1 MIDRLAKIQLSIFAV
16 ITVIT
21 LSVMAIFYL
30 RLPATFGIGTYGV
43 SADFVAGGGLYKNA
57 NVTYR
62 GVAVGRVESVG
73 LNPNGV
79 TAHMRLN
86 SGTAIPSNV
95 TATVRSVSAIGEQY
109 IDLVPPENPSSTKL
123 RNGFR
128 IQRQNTRIGQDVADL
143 LRQAETL
150 LGSLGDTRLRELLH
164 EAFIATN
171 GAGPELARL
180 IESARLLVD
189 EANANYPQVSQLID
203 QAGPFLQAQIRA
215 GGDIKSLADGLAR
228 FTWQLRAADPRLR
241 DTLAD
246 APDAIDEAN
255 TAFSGIRPSF
265 PALAASLA
273 NLGRV
278 GVIYHKSIEQL
289 LVVFPALFAAIITSA
304 GGVPQDE
311 GAKLDFKID
320 LHDPPPCM
328 TGFLPP
334 PLVRSPADESVREI
348 PRDMYCKTA
357 QNDPSTVRGAR
368 NYPCQE
374 FPGKRAPTV
383 QLCRDPRGY
392 VPVGTNPWR
401 GPPIPYGTEVT
412 DGRNIL
418 PPNKFPYIP
427 PGADPDP
434 GVPIVGPGRRHWYL
448 RARDDGRIQRR
459 ELGGSHAR
467 SEAAVVAADTGVAGG
482 QQSTTR
488 RARRKA
494 SRPAGPAEG
503 ESSRPAQGA
512 ATVRAAARTESKP
525 AKAAKPALRPVK
537 PPPRRPAHR
546 VLVGW
551 LSLAAGLLAIAA
563 LAWGVTAL
571 VMQNRDADARQA
583 RNQRFVDAAT
593 QTVVNMF
600 SYTPDTID
608 ESVNRFV
615 NGTSGPLRGMLN
627 ANNNVDNLKGLFRA
641 TNATSEAVV
650 NGAALEGI
658 DEISDNA
665 SVLVSVRVT
674 VADIDGVN
682 KPSMPYRLRVIVHED
697 ENGRMTGYD
706 LKYPD
711 GGN

>member
-150 LGSLGDTRLRELLH
+150 LGSLGNTRLRELLH

-241 DTLAD
+241 DTLAG

-434 GVPIVGPGRRHWYL
+434 GVPIVGPPPPG
-448 RARDDGRIQRR
+448 Q
-459 ELGGSHAR
+459 
-467 SEAAVVAADTGVAGG
+467 VAGPG
-482 QQSTTR
+482 PAPHQPAQPAPPPNDNGPPPPFTSWMPPGYPPEPPQVPYPATIPPPPPPEGTGPPPGP
-488 RARRKA
+488 APGPQPQA
-494 SRPAGPAEG
+494 SGPAYTIYDQLSGAFADPAG
-503 ESSRPAQGA
+503 
-512 ATVRAAARTESKP
+512 
-525 AKAAKPALRPVK
+525 
-537 PPPRRPAHR
+537 
-546 VLVGW
+546 
-551 LSLAAGLLAIAA
+551 
-563 LAWGVTAL
+563 
-571 VMQNRDADARQA
+571 
-583 RNQRFVDAAT
+583 
-593 QTVVNMF
+593 
-600 SYTPDTID
+600 
-608 ESVNRFV
+608 
-615 NGTSGPLRGMLN
+615 GT
-627 ANNNVDNLKGLFRA
+627 
-641 TNATSEAVV
+641 
-650 NGAALEGI
+650 GI
-658 DEISDNA
+658 FA
-665 SVLVSVRVT
+665 P
-674 VADIDGVN
+674 G
-682 KPSMPYRLRVIVHED
+682 
-697 ENGRMTGYD
+697 MTGASSAENWVD
-706 LKYPD
+706 LMRDPRQL
-711 GGN
+711 

>member
-434 GVPIVGPGRRHWYL
+434 GVPIVGPPPPG
-448 RARDDGRIQRR
+448 Q
-459 ELGGSHAR
+459 
-467 SEAAVVAADTGVAGG
+467 VAGPG
-482 QQSTTR
+482 PAPHQPAQPAPPANDNGPPPPFTSWMPPGYPPEPPQVPYPATIPPPPPPEGTGPPPGP
-488 RARRKA
+488 APGPQPQA
-494 SRPAGPAEG
+494 SGPAYTIYDQLSGAFADPAG
-503 ESSRPAQGA
+503 
-512 ATVRAAARTESKP
+512 
-525 AKAAKPALRPVK
+525 
-537 PPPRRPAHR
+537 
-546 VLVGW
+546 
-551 LSLAAGLLAIAA
+551 
-563 LAWGVTAL
+563 
-571 VMQNRDADARQA
+571 
-583 RNQRFVDAAT
+583 
-593 QTVVNMF
+593 
-600 SYTPDTID
+600 
-608 ESVNRFV
+608 
-615 NGTSGPLRGMLN
+615 GT
-627 ANNNVDNLKGLFRA
+627 
-641 TNATSEAVV
+641 
-650 NGAALEGI
+650 GI
-658 DEISDNA
+658 FA
-665 SVLVSVRVT
+665 P
-674 VADIDGVN
+674 G
-682 KPSMPYRLRVIVHED
+682 
-697 ENGRMTGYD
+697 MTGASSAENWVD
-706 LKYPD
+706 LMRDPRQL
-711 GGN
+711 

>member
-434 GVPIVGPGRRHWYL
+434 GVPIVGPPPPG
-448 RARDDGRIQRR
+448 Q
-459 ELGGSHAR
+459 
-467 SEAAVVAADTGVAGG
+467 VAGPG
-482 QQSTTR
+482 PAPHQPAQPAPPPNDNGPPPPFTSWMPPGYPPEPPQVPYPATIPPPPPPEGTGPPPGP
-488 RARRKA
+488 ALGPQPQA
-494 SRPAGPAEG
+494 SGPAYTIYDQLSGAFADPAG
-503 ESSRPAQGA
+503 
-512 ATVRAAARTESKP
+512 
-525 AKAAKPALRPVK
+525 
-537 PPPRRPAHR
+537 
-546 VLVGW
+546 
-551 LSLAAGLLAIAA
+551 
-563 LAWGVTAL
+563 
-571 VMQNRDADARQA
+571 
-583 RNQRFVDAAT
+583 
-593 QTVVNMF
+593 
-600 SYTPDTID
+600 
-608 ESVNRFV
+608 
-615 NGTSGPLRGMLN
+615 GT
-627 ANNNVDNLKGLFRA
+627 
-641 TNATSEAVV
+641 
-650 NGAALEGI
+650 GI
-658 DEISDNA
+658 FA
-665 SVLVSVRVT
+665 P
-674 VADIDGVN
+674 G
-682 KPSMPYRLRVIVHED
+682 
-697 ENGRMTGYD
+697 MTGASSAENWVD
-706 LKYPD
+706 LMRDPRQL
-711 GGN
+711 

>member
-434 GVPIVGPGRRHWYL
+434 GVPIIGPPPPGQVAGPGPAPHQPAQPAPPPNDNGPPPPFTSWMPPGYPPEPPQVPYPATIPPPPPPEGTGPPPGPAPGPQPQASGPAYTIYDQL
-448 RARDDGRIQRR
+448 SGAF
-459 ELGGSHAR
+459 
-467 SEAAVVAADTGVAGG
+467 ADPAGG
-482 QQSTTR
+482 T
-488 RARRKA
+488 
-494 SRPAGPAEG
+494 
-503 ESSRPAQGA
+503 
-512 ATVRAAARTESKP
+512 
-525 AKAAKPALRPVK
+525 
-537 PPPRRPAHR
+537 
-546 VLVGW
+546 
-551 LSLAAGLLAIAA
+551 
-563 LAWGVTAL
+563 
-571 VMQNRDADARQA
+571 
-583 RNQRFVDAAT
+583 
-593 QTVVNMF
+593 
-600 SYTPDTID
+600 
-608 ESVNRFV
+608 
-615 NGTSGPLRGMLN
+615 
-627 ANNNVDNLKGLFRA
+627 
-641 TNATSEAVV
+641 
-650 NGAALEGI
+650 GI
-658 DEISDNA
+658 FA
-665 SVLVSVRVT
+665 P
-674 VADIDGVN
+674 G
-682 KPSMPYRLRVIVHED
+682 
-697 ENGRMTGYD
+697 MTGASSAENWVD
-706 LKYPD
+706 LMRDPRQL
-711 GGN
+711 

>member
-79 TAHMRLN
+79 TARMRLN

-434 GVPIVGPGRRHWYL
+434 GVPIVGPPPPG
-448 RARDDGRIQRR
+448 Q
-459 ELGGSHAR
+459 
-467 SEAAVVAADTGVAGG
+467 VAGPG
-482 QQSTTR
+482 PAPHQPAQPAPPPNDNGPPPPFTSWMPPGYPPEPPQVPYPATIPPPPPPEGTGPPPGP
-488 RARRKA
+488 APGPQPQA
-494 SRPAGPAEG
+494 SGPAYTIYDQLSGAFADPAG
-503 ESSRPAQGA
+503 
-512 ATVRAAARTESKP
+512 
-525 AKAAKPALRPVK
+525 
-537 PPPRRPAHR
+537 
-546 VLVGW
+546 
-551 LSLAAGLLAIAA
+551 
-563 LAWGVTAL
+563 
-571 VMQNRDADARQA
+571 
-583 RNQRFVDAAT
+583 
-593 QTVVNMF
+593 
-600 SYTPDTID
+600 
-608 ESVNRFV
+608 
-615 NGTSGPLRGMLN
+615 GT
-627 ANNNVDNLKGLFRA
+627 
-641 TNATSEAVV
+641 
-650 NGAALEGI
+650 GI
-658 DEISDNA
+658 FA
-665 SVLVSVRVT
+665 P
-674 VADIDGVN
+674 G
-682 KPSMPYRLRVIVHED
+682 
-697 ENGRMTGYD
+697 MTGASSAENWVD
-706 LKYPD
+706 LMRDPRQL
-711 GGN
+711 

>member
-434 GVPIVGPGRRHWYL
+434 GVPIVGPPPPG
-448 RARDDGRIQRR
+448 Q
-459 ELGGSHAR
+459 
-467 SEAAVVAADTGVAGG
+467 VAGPG
-482 QQSTTR
+482 PAPHQPAQPAPPPNDNGPPPPFTSWMPPGYPPEPPQVPYPATIPPPPPPEGTGPPPGP
-488 RARRKA
+488 APGPQPQA
-494 SRPAGPAEG
+494 SGPAYTIYDQLSGAFADPAG
-503 ESSRPAQGA
+503 
-512 ATVRAAARTESKP
+512 
-525 AKAAKPALRPVK
+525 
-537 PPPRRPAHR
+537 
-546 VLVGW
+546 
-551 LSLAAGLLAIAA
+551 
-563 LAWGVTAL
+563 
-571 VMQNRDADARQA
+571 
-583 RNQRFVDAAT
+583 
-593 QTVVNMF
+593 
-600 SYTPDTID
+600 
-608 ESVNRFV
+608 
-615 NGTSGPLRGMLN
+615 GT
-627 ANNNVDNLKGLFRA
+627 
-641 TNATSEAVV
+641 
-650 NGAALEGI
+650 GI
-658 DEISDNA
+658 FA
-665 SVLVSVRVT
+665 P
-674 VADIDGVN
+674 G
-682 KPSMPYRLRVIVHED
+682 
-697 ENGRMTGYD
+697 MTGASSAENWVD
-706 LKYPD
+706 LLRDPRQL
-711 GGN
+711 

>member
-215 GGDIKSLADGLAR
+215 GGGIKSLADGLAR

-434 GVPIVGPGRRHWYL
+434 GVPIVGPPPPG
-448 RARDDGRIQRR
+448 Q
-459 ELGGSHAR
+459 
-467 SEAAVVAADTGVAGG
+467 VAGPG
-482 QQSTTR
+482 PAPHQPAQPAPPPNDNGPPPPFTSWMPPGYPPEPPQVPYPATIPPPPPPEGTGPPPGP
-488 RARRKA
+488 APGPQPQA
-494 SRPAGPAEG
+494 SGPAYTIYDQLSGAFADPAG
-503 ESSRPAQGA
+503 
-512 ATVRAAARTESKP
+512 
-525 AKAAKPALRPVK
+525 
-537 PPPRRPAHR
+537 
-546 VLVGW
+546 
-551 LSLAAGLLAIAA
+551 
-563 LAWGVTAL
+563 
-571 VMQNRDADARQA
+571 
-583 RNQRFVDAAT
+583 
-593 QTVVNMF
+593 
-600 SYTPDTID
+600 
-608 ESVNRFV
+608 
-615 NGTSGPLRGMLN
+615 GT
-627 ANNNVDNLKGLFRA
+627 
-641 TNATSEAVV
+641 
-650 NGAALEGI
+650 GI
-658 DEISDNA
+658 FA
-665 SVLVSVRVT
+665 P
-674 VADIDGVN
+674 G
-682 KPSMPYRLRVIVHED
+682 
-697 ENGRMTGYD
+697 MTGASSAENWVD
-706 LKYPD
+706 LMRDPRQL
-711 GGN
+711 

>member
-215 GGDIKSLADGLAR
+215 GGDIKSLADGLAL

-434 GVPIVGPGRRHWYL
+434 GVPIVGPPPPG
-448 RARDDGRIQRR
+448 Q
-459 ELGGSHAR
+459 
-467 SEAAVVAADTGVAGG
+467 VAGPG
-482 QQSTTR
+482 PAPHQPAQPAPPPNDNGPPPPFTSWMPPGYPPEPPQVPYPATIPPPPPPEGTGPPPGP
-488 RARRKA
+488 APGPQPQA
-494 SRPAGPAEG
+494 SGPAYTIYDQLSGAFADPAG
-503 ESSRPAQGA
+503 
-512 ATVRAAARTESKP
+512 
-525 AKAAKPALRPVK
+525 
-537 PPPRRPAHR
+537 
-546 VLVGW
+546 
-551 LSLAAGLLAIAA
+551 
-563 LAWGVTAL
+563 
-571 VMQNRDADARQA
+571 
-583 RNQRFVDAAT
+583 
-593 QTVVNMF
+593 
-600 SYTPDTID
+600 
-608 ESVNRFV
+608 
-615 NGTSGPLRGMLN
+615 GT
-627 ANNNVDNLKGLFRA
+627 
-641 TNATSEAVV
+641 
-650 NGAALEGI
+650 GI
-658 DEISDNA
+658 FA
-665 SVLVSVRVT
+665 P
-674 VADIDGVN
+674 G
-682 KPSMPYRLRVIVHED
+682 
-697 ENGRMTGYD
+697 MTGASSAENWVD
-706 LKYPD
+706 LMRDPRQL
-711 GGN
+711 

>member
-304 GGVPQDE
+304 GGGPQDE
-311 GAKLDFKID
+311 GAKLDFKLD
-320 LHDPPPCM
+320 LNDPPPCM

-334 PLVRSPADESVREI
+334 PLVRSPADETVREL

-434 GVPIVGPGRRHWYL
+434 GVPIVGPPPPG
-448 RARDDGRIQRR
+448 Q
-459 ELGGSHAR
+459 
-467 SEAAVVAADTGVAGG
+467 VAGPG
-482 QQSTTR
+482 PAPHQPAQPAPPPNDNGPPPPFTSWMPPGYPPEPPQVPYPATIPPPPPPEGTGPPPGP
-488 RARRKA
+488 APGPQPQA
-494 SRPAGPAEG
+494 SGPAYTIYDQLSGAFADPAG
-503 ESSRPAQGA
+503 
-512 ATVRAAARTESKP
+512 
-525 AKAAKPALRPVK
+525 
-537 PPPRRPAHR
+537 
-546 VLVGW
+546 
-551 LSLAAGLLAIAA
+551 
-563 LAWGVTAL
+563 
-571 VMQNRDADARQA
+571 
-583 RNQRFVDAAT
+583 
-593 QTVVNMF
+593 
-600 SYTPDTID
+600 
-608 ESVNRFV
+608 
-615 NGTSGPLRGMLN
+615 GT
-627 ANNNVDNLKGLFRA
+627 
-641 TNATSEAVV
+641 
-650 NGAALEGI
+650 GI
-658 DEISDNA
+658 FA
-665 SVLVSVRVT
+665 P
-674 VADIDGVN
+674 G
-682 KPSMPYRLRVIVHED
+682 
-697 ENGRMTGYD
+697 MTGASSAENWVD
-706 LKYPD
+706 LMRDPRQL
-711 GGN
+711 

>member
-123 RNGFR
+123 RNGFL

-434 GVPIVGPGRRHWYL
+434 GVPIVGPPPPG
-448 RARDDGRIQRR
+448 Q
-459 ELGGSHAR
+459 
-467 SEAAVVAADTGVAGG
+467 VAGPG
-482 QQSTTR
+482 PAPHQPAQPAPPPNDNGPPPPFTSWMPPGYPPEPPQVPYPATIPPPPPPEGTGPPPGP
-488 RARRKA
+488 APGPQPQA
-494 SRPAGPAEG
+494 SGPAYTIYDQLSGAFADPAG
-503 ESSRPAQGA
+503 
-512 ATVRAAARTESKP
+512 
-525 AKAAKPALRPVK
+525 
-537 PPPRRPAHR
+537 
-546 VLVGW
+546 
-551 LSLAAGLLAIAA
+551 
-563 LAWGVTAL
+563 
-571 VMQNRDADARQA
+571 
-583 RNQRFVDAAT
+583 
-593 QTVVNMF
+593 
-600 SYTPDTID
+600 
-608 ESVNRFV
+608 
-615 NGTSGPLRGMLN
+615 GT
-627 ANNNVDNLKGLFRA
+627 
-641 TNATSEAVV
+641 
-650 NGAALEGI
+650 GI
-658 DEISDNA
+658 FA
-665 SVLVSVRVT
+665 P
-674 VADIDGVN
+674 G
-682 KPSMPYRLRVIVHED
+682 
-697 ENGRMTGYD
+697 MTGASSAENWVD
-706 LKYPD
+706 LMRDPRQL
-711 GGN
+711 

>member
-255 TAFSGIRPSF
+255 PAFSGIRPSF

-434 GVPIVGPGRRHWYL
+434 GVPIVGPPPPG
-448 RARDDGRIQRR
+448 Q
-459 ELGGSHAR
+459 
-467 SEAAVVAADTGVAGG
+467 VAGPG
-482 QQSTTR
+482 PAPHQPAQPAPPPNDNGPPPPFTSWMPPGYPPEPPQVPYPATIPPPPPPEGTGPPPGP
-488 RARRKA
+488 APGPQPQA
-494 SRPAGPAEG
+494 SGPAYTIYDQLSGAFADPAG
-503 ESSRPAQGA
+503 
-512 ATVRAAARTESKP
+512 
-525 AKAAKPALRPVK
+525 
-537 PPPRRPAHR
+537 
-546 VLVGW
+546 
-551 LSLAAGLLAIAA
+551 
-563 LAWGVTAL
+563 
-571 VMQNRDADARQA
+571 
-583 RNQRFVDAAT
+583 
-593 QTVVNMF
+593 
-600 SYTPDTID
+600 
-608 ESVNRFV
+608 
-615 NGTSGPLRGMLN
+615 GT
-627 ANNNVDNLKGLFRA
+627 
-641 TNATSEAVV
+641 
-650 NGAALEGI
+650 GI
-658 DEISDNA
+658 FA
-665 SVLVSVRVT
+665 P
-674 VADIDGVN
+674 G
-682 KPSMPYRLRVIVHED
+682 
-697 ENGRMTGYD
+697 MTGASSAENWVD
-706 LKYPD
+706 LMRDPRQL
-711 GGN
+711 

>member
-334 PLVRSPADESVREI
+334 PLVRSTADESVREI

-434 GVPIVGPGRRHWYL
+434 GVPIVGPPPPG
-448 RARDDGRIQRR
+448 Q
-459 ELGGSHAR
+459 
-467 SEAAVVAADTGVAGG
+467 VAGPG
-482 QQSTTR
+482 PAPHQPAQPAPPPNDNGPPPPFTSWMPPGYPPEPPQVPYPATIPPPPPPEGTGPPPGP
-488 RARRKA
+488 APGPQPQA
-494 SRPAGPAEG
+494 SGPAYTIYDQLSGAFADPAG
-503 ESSRPAQGA
+503 
-512 ATVRAAARTESKP
+512 
-525 AKAAKPALRPVK
+525 
-537 PPPRRPAHR
+537 
-546 VLVGW
+546 
-551 LSLAAGLLAIAA
+551 
-563 LAWGVTAL
+563 
-571 VMQNRDADARQA
+571 
-583 RNQRFVDAAT
+583 
-593 QTVVNMF
+593 
-600 SYTPDTID
+600 
-608 ESVNRFV
+608 
-615 NGTSGPLRGMLN
+615 GT
-627 ANNNVDNLKGLFRA
+627 
-641 TNATSEAVV
+641 
-650 NGAALEGI
+650 GI
-658 DEISDNA
+658 FA
-665 SVLVSVRVT
+665 P
-674 VADIDGVN
+674 G
-682 KPSMPYRLRVIVHED
+682 
-697 ENGRMTGYD
+697 MTGASSAENWVD
-706 LKYPD
+706 LMRDPRQL
-711 GGN
+711 

>member
-128 IQRQNTRIGQDVADL
+128 IQQQNTRIGQDVADL

-434 GVPIVGPGRRHWYL
+434 GVPIVGPPPPG
-448 RARDDGRIQRR
+448 Q
-459 ELGGSHAR
+459 
-467 SEAAVVAADTGVAGG
+467 VAGPG
-482 QQSTTR
+482 PAPHQPAQPAPPPNDNGPPPPFTSWMPPGYPPEPPQVPYPATIPPPPPPEGTGPPPGP
-488 RARRKA
+488 APGPQPQA
-494 SRPAGPAEG
+494 SGPAYTIYDQLSGAFADPAG
-503 ESSRPAQGA
+503 
-512 ATVRAAARTESKP
+512 
-525 AKAAKPALRPVK
+525 
-537 PPPRRPAHR
+537 
-546 VLVGW
+546 
-551 LSLAAGLLAIAA
+551 
-563 LAWGVTAL
+563 
-571 VMQNRDADARQA
+571 
-583 RNQRFVDAAT
+583 
-593 QTVVNMF
+593 
-600 SYTPDTID
+600 
-608 ESVNRFV
+608 
-615 NGTSGPLRGMLN
+615 GT
-627 ANNNVDNLKGLFRA
+627 
-641 TNATSEAVV
+641 
-650 NGAALEGI
+650 GI
-658 DEISDNA
+658 FA
-665 SVLVSVRVT
+665 P
-674 VADIDGVN
+674 G
-682 KPSMPYRLRVIVHED
+682 
-697 ENGRMTGYD
+697 MTGASSAENWVD
-706 LKYPD
+706 LMRDPRQL
-711 GGN
+711 

>member
-434 GVPIVGPGRRHWYL
+434 GVPIVGPPPPG
-448 RARDDGRIQRR
+448 Q
-459 ELGGSHAR
+459 
-467 SEAAVVAADTGVAGG
+467 VAGPG
-482 QQSTTR
+482 PAPHQPAQPAPPPNDNGPPPPFTSWMPPGYPPEPPQVPYPATIPPPPPPEGTGPPPGP
-488 RARRKA
+488 APGPQPQA
-494 SRPAGPAEG
+494 SGPAYTIYDQLSGAFADPAG
-503 ESSRPAQGA
+503 
-512 ATVRAAARTESKP
+512 
-525 AKAAKPALRPVK
+525 
-537 PPPRRPAHR
+537 
-546 VLVGW
+546 
-551 LSLAAGLLAIAA
+551 
-563 LAWGVTAL
+563 
-571 VMQNRDADARQA
+571 
-583 RNQRFVDAAT
+583 
-593 QTVVNMF
+593 
-600 SYTPDTID
+600 
-608 ESVNRFV
+608 
-615 NGTSGPLRGMLN
+615 GT
-627 ANNNVDNLKGLFRA
+627 
-641 TNATSEAVV
+641 
-650 NGAALEGI
+650 GI
-658 DEISDNA
+658 FA
-665 SVLVSVRVT
+665 P
-674 VADIDGVN
+674 G
-682 KPSMPYRLRVIVHED
+682 
-697 ENGRMTGYD
+697 MTGASCAENWVD
-706 LKYPD
+706 LMRDPRQL
-711 GGN
+711 

>member
-1 MIDRLAKIQLSIFAV
+1 MIDRLAKIQLFIFAV

-434 GVPIVGPGRRHWYL
+434 GVPIVGPPPPG
-448 RARDDGRIQRR
+448 Q
-459 ELGGSHAR
+459 
-467 SEAAVVAADTGVAGG
+467 VAGPG
-482 QQSTTR
+482 PAPHQPAQPAPPPNDNGPPPPFTSWMPPGYPPEPPQVPYPATIPPPPPPEGTGPPPGP
-488 RARRKA
+488 APGPQPQA
-494 SRPAGPAEG
+494 SGPAYTIYDQLSGAFADPAG
-503 ESSRPAQGA
+503 
-512 ATVRAAARTESKP
+512 
-525 AKAAKPALRPVK
+525 
-537 PPPRRPAHR
+537 
-546 VLVGW
+546 
-551 LSLAAGLLAIAA
+551 
-563 LAWGVTAL
+563 
-571 VMQNRDADARQA
+571 
-583 RNQRFVDAAT
+583 
-593 QTVVNMF
+593 
-600 SYTPDTID
+600 
-608 ESVNRFV
+608 
-615 NGTSGPLRGMLN
+615 GT
-627 ANNNVDNLKGLFRA
+627 
-641 TNATSEAVV
+641 
-650 NGAALEGI
+650 GI
-658 DEISDNA
+658 FA
-665 SVLVSVRVT
+665 P
-674 VADIDGVN
+674 G
-682 KPSMPYRLRVIVHED
+682 
-697 ENGRMTGYD
+697 MTGASSAENWVD
-706 LKYPD
+706 LMRDPRQL
-711 GGN
+711 

>member
-418 PPNKFPYIP
+418 APNKFPYIP

-434 GVPIVGPGRRHWYL
+434 GVPIVGPPPPG
-448 RARDDGRIQRR
+448 Q
-459 ELGGSHAR
+459 
-467 SEAAVVAADTGVAGG
+467 VAGPG
-482 QQSTTR
+482 PAPHQPAQPAPPPNDNGPPPPFTSWMPPGYPPEPPQVPYPATIPPPPPPEGTGPPPGP
-488 RARRKA
+488 APGPQPQA
-494 SRPAGPAEG
+494 SGPAYTIYDQLSGAFADPAG
-503 ESSRPAQGA
+503 
-512 ATVRAAARTESKP
+512 
-525 AKAAKPALRPVK
+525 
-537 PPPRRPAHR
+537 
-546 VLVGW
+546 
-551 LSLAAGLLAIAA
+551 
-563 LAWGVTAL
+563 
-571 VMQNRDADARQA
+571 
-583 RNQRFVDAAT
+583 
-593 QTVVNMF
+593 
-600 SYTPDTID
+600 
-608 ESVNRFV
+608 
-615 NGTSGPLRGMLN
+615 GT
-627 ANNNVDNLKGLFRA
+627 
-641 TNATSEAVV
+641 
-650 NGAALEGI
+650 GI
-658 DEISDNA
+658 FA
-665 SVLVSVRVT
+665 P
-674 VADIDGVN
+674 G
-682 KPSMPYRLRVIVHED
+682 
-697 ENGRMTGYD
+697 MTGASSAENWVD
-706 LKYPD
+706 LMRDPRQL
-711 GGN
+711 

>member
-412 DGRNIL
+412 HGRNIL

-434 GVPIVGPGRRHWYL
+434 GVPIVGPPPPG
-448 RARDDGRIQRR
+448 Q
-459 ELGGSHAR
+459 
-467 SEAAVVAADTGVAGG
+467 VAGPG
-482 QQSTTR
+482 LAPHQPAQPAPPPNDNGPPPPFTSWMPPGYPPEPPQVPYPATIPPPPPPEGTGPPPGP
-488 RARRKA
+488 APGPQPQA
-494 SRPAGPAEG
+494 SGPAYTIYDQLSGAFADPAG
-503 ESSRPAQGA
+503 
-512 ATVRAAARTESKP
+512 
-525 AKAAKPALRPVK
+525 
-537 PPPRRPAHR
+537 
-546 VLVGW
+546 
-551 LSLAAGLLAIAA
+551 
-563 LAWGVTAL
+563 
-571 VMQNRDADARQA
+571 
-583 RNQRFVDAAT
+583 
-593 QTVVNMF
+593 
-600 SYTPDTID
+600 
-608 ESVNRFV
+608 
-615 NGTSGPLRGMLN
+615 GT
-627 ANNNVDNLKGLFRA
+627 
-641 TNATSEAVV
+641 
-650 NGAALEGI
+650 GI
-658 DEISDNA
+658 FA
-665 SVLVSVRVT
+665 P
-674 VADIDGVN
+674 G
-682 KPSMPYRLRVIVHED
+682 
-697 ENGRMTGYD
+697 MTGASSAENWVD
-706 LKYPD
+706 LMRDPRQL
-711 GGN
+711 

>member
-265 PALAASLA
+265 PALATSLA

-434 GVPIVGPGRRHWYL
+434 GVPIVGPPPPG
-448 RARDDGRIQRR
+448 Q
-459 ELGGSHAR
+459 
-467 SEAAVVAADTGVAGG
+467 VAGPG
-482 QQSTTR
+482 PAPHQPAQPAPPPNDNGPPPPFTSWMPPGYPPEPPQVPYPATIPPPPPPEGTGPPPGP
-488 RARRKA
+488 APGPQPQA
-494 SRPAGPAEG
+494 SGPAYTIYDQLSGAFADPAG
-503 ESSRPAQGA
+503 
-512 ATVRAAARTESKP
+512 
-525 AKAAKPALRPVK
+525 
-537 PPPRRPAHR
+537 
-546 VLVGW
+546 
-551 LSLAAGLLAIAA
+551 
-563 LAWGVTAL
+563 
-571 VMQNRDADARQA
+571 
-583 RNQRFVDAAT
+583 
-593 QTVVNMF
+593 
-600 SYTPDTID
+600 
-608 ESVNRFV
+608 
-615 NGTSGPLRGMLN
+615 GT
-627 ANNNVDNLKGLFRA
+627 
-641 TNATSEAVV
+641 
-650 NGAALEGI
+650 GI
-658 DEISDNA
+658 FA
-665 SVLVSVRVT
+665 P
-674 VADIDGVN
+674 G
-682 KPSMPYRLRVIVHED
+682 
-697 ENGRMTGYD
+697 MTGASSAENWVD
-706 LKYPD
+706 LMRDPRQL
-711 GGN
+711 

>member
-383 QLCRDPRGY
+383 QLCREPRGY

-434 GVPIVGPGRRHWYL
+434 GVPIVGPPPPG
-448 RARDDGRIQRR
+448 Q
-459 ELGGSHAR
+459 
-467 SEAAVVAADTGVAGG
+467 VAGPG
-482 QQSTTR
+482 PAPHQPAQPAPPPNDNGPPPPFTSWMPPGYPPEPPQVPYPATIPPPPPPEGTGPPPGP
-488 RARRKA
+488 APGPQPQA
-494 SRPAGPAEG
+494 SGPAYTIYDQLSGAFADPAG
-503 ESSRPAQGA
+503 
-512 ATVRAAARTESKP
+512 
-525 AKAAKPALRPVK
+525 
-537 PPPRRPAHR
+537 
-546 VLVGW
+546 
-551 LSLAAGLLAIAA
+551 
-563 LAWGVTAL
+563 
-571 VMQNRDADARQA
+571 
-583 RNQRFVDAAT
+583 
-593 QTVVNMF
+593 
-600 SYTPDTID
+600 
-608 ESVNRFV
+608 
-615 NGTSGPLRGMLN
+615 GT
-627 ANNNVDNLKGLFRA
+627 
-641 TNATSEAVV
+641 
-650 NGAALEGI
+650 GI
-658 DEISDNA
+658 FA
-665 SVLVSVRVT
+665 P
-674 VADIDGVN
+674 G
-682 KPSMPYRLRVIVHED
+682 
-697 ENGRMTGYD
+697 MTGASSAENWVD
-706 LKYPD
+706 LMRDPRQL
-711 GGN
+711 

>member
-228 FTWQLRAADPRLR
+228 FTWQLRAADPWLR
-241 DTLAD
+241 DTLAG

-434 GVPIVGPGRRHWYL
+434 GVPIVGPPPPG
-448 RARDDGRIQRR
+448 Q
-459 ELGGSHAR
+459 
-467 SEAAVVAADTGVAGG
+467 VAGPG
-482 QQSTTR
+482 PAPHQPAQPAPPPNDNGPPPPFTSWMPPGYPPEPPQVPYPATIPPPPPPEGTGPPPGP
-488 RARRKA
+488 APGPQPQA
-494 SRPAGPAEG
+494 SGPAYTIYDQLSGAFADPAG
-503 ESSRPAQGA
+503 
-512 ATVRAAARTESKP
+512 
-525 AKAAKPALRPVK
+525 
-537 PPPRRPAHR
+537 
-546 VLVGW
+546 
-551 LSLAAGLLAIAA
+551 
-563 LAWGVTAL
+563 
-571 VMQNRDADARQA
+571 
-583 RNQRFVDAAT
+583 
-593 QTVVNMF
+593 
-600 SYTPDTID
+600 
-608 ESVNRFV
+608 
-615 NGTSGPLRGMLN
+615 GT
-627 ANNNVDNLKGLFRA
+627 
-641 TNATSEAVV
+641 
-650 NGAALEGI
+650 GI
-658 DEISDNA
+658 FA
-665 SVLVSVRVT
+665 P
-674 VADIDGVN
+674 G
-682 KPSMPYRLRVIVHED
+682 
-697 ENGRMTGYD
+697 MTGASSAENWVD
-706 LKYPD
+706 LMRDPRQL
-711 GGN
+711 

>member
-434 GVPIVGPGRRHWYL
+434 GVPIVGPPPPG
-448 RARDDGRIQRR
+448 Q
-459 ELGGSHAR
+459 
-467 SEAAVVAADTGVAGG
+467 VAGPG
-482 QQSTTR
+482 PAPHQPAQPAPPPNDNGPPPPFTSWMPPGYPPEPPQVPYPATIPPPPPPEGIGPPPGP
-488 RARRKA
+488 APGPQPQA
-494 SRPAGPAEG
+494 SGPAYTIYDQLSGAFADPAG
-503 ESSRPAQGA
+503 
-512 ATVRAAARTESKP
+512 
-525 AKAAKPALRPVK
+525 
-537 PPPRRPAHR
+537 
-546 VLVGW
+546 
-551 LSLAAGLLAIAA
+551 
-563 LAWGVTAL
+563 
-571 VMQNRDADARQA
+571 
-583 RNQRFVDAAT
+583 
-593 QTVVNMF
+593 
-600 SYTPDTID
+600 
-608 ESVNRFV
+608 
-615 NGTSGPLRGMLN
+615 GT
-627 ANNNVDNLKGLFRA
+627 
-641 TNATSEAVV
+641 
-650 NGAALEGI
+650 GI
-658 DEISDNA
+658 FA
-665 SVLVSVRVT
+665 P
-674 VADIDGVN
+674 G
-682 KPSMPYRLRVIVHED
+682 
-697 ENGRMTGYD
+697 MTGASSAENWVD
-706 LKYPD
+706 LMRDPRQL
-711 GGN
+711 

>member
-189 EANANYPQVSQLID
+189 EANANYPQVSQLVD

-434 GVPIVGPGRRHWYL
+434 GVPIVGPPPPG
-448 RARDDGRIQRR
+448 Q
-459 ELGGSHAR
+459 
-467 SEAAVVAADTGVAGG
+467 VAGPG
-482 QQSTTR
+482 PAPHQPAQPAPPPNDNGPPPPFTSWMPPGYPPEPPQVPYPATIPPPPPPEGTGPPPGP
-488 RARRKA
+488 APGPQPQA
-494 SRPAGPAEG
+494 SGPAYTIYDQLSGAFADPAG
-503 ESSRPAQGA
+503 
-512 ATVRAAARTESKP
+512 
-525 AKAAKPALRPVK
+525 
-537 PPPRRPAHR
+537 
-546 VLVGW
+546 
-551 LSLAAGLLAIAA
+551 
-563 LAWGVTAL
+563 
-571 VMQNRDADARQA
+571 
-583 RNQRFVDAAT
+583 
-593 QTVVNMF
+593 
-600 SYTPDTID
+600 
-608 ESVNRFV
+608 
-615 NGTSGPLRGMLN
+615 GT
-627 ANNNVDNLKGLFRA
+627 
-641 TNATSEAVV
+641 
-650 NGAALEGI
+650 GI
-658 DEISDNA
+658 FA
-665 SVLVSVRVT
+665 P
-674 VADIDGVN
+674 G
-682 KPSMPYRLRVIVHED
+682 
-697 ENGRMTGYD
+697 MTGASSAENWVD
-706 LKYPD
+706 LMRDPRQL
-711 GGN
+711 

>member
-374 FPGKRAPTV
+374 FPAKRAPTV

-434 GVPIVGPGRRHWYL
+434 GVPIVGPPPPG
-448 RARDDGRIQRR
+448 Q
-459 ELGGSHAR
+459 
-467 SEAAVVAADTGVAGG
+467 VAGPG
-482 QQSTTR
+482 PAPHQPAQPAPPPNDNGPPPPFTSWMPPGYPPEPPQVPYPATIPPPPPPEGTGPPPGP
-488 RARRKA
+488 APGPQPQA
-494 SRPAGPAEG
+494 SGPAYTIYDQLSGAFADPAG
-503 ESSRPAQGA
+503 
-512 ATVRAAARTESKP
+512 
-525 AKAAKPALRPVK
+525 
-537 PPPRRPAHR
+537 
-546 VLVGW
+546 
-551 LSLAAGLLAIAA
+551 
-563 LAWGVTAL
+563 
-571 VMQNRDADARQA
+571 
-583 RNQRFVDAAT
+583 
-593 QTVVNMF
+593 
-600 SYTPDTID
+600 
-608 ESVNRFV
+608 
-615 NGTSGPLRGMLN
+615 GT
-627 ANNNVDNLKGLFRA
+627 
-641 TNATSEAVV
+641 
-650 NGAALEGI
+650 GI
-658 DEISDNA
+658 FA
-665 SVLVSVRVT
+665 P
-674 VADIDGVN
+674 G
-682 KPSMPYRLRVIVHED
+682 
-697 ENGRMTGYD
+697 MTGASSAENWVD
-706 LKYPD
+706 LMRDPRQL
-711 GGN
+711 

>member
-246 APDAIDEAN
+246 APDAIDEAS

-434 GVPIVGPGRRHWYL
+434 GVPIVGPPPPG
-448 RARDDGRIQRR
+448 Q
-459 ELGGSHAR
+459 
-467 SEAAVVAADTGVAGG
+467 VAGPG
-482 QQSTTR
+482 PAPHQPAQPAPPPNDNGPPPPFTSWMPPGYPPEPPQVPYPATIPPPPPPEGTGPPPGP
-488 RARRKA
+488 APGPQPQA
-494 SRPAGPAEG
+494 SGPAYTIYDQLSGAFADPAG
-503 ESSRPAQGA
+503 
-512 ATVRAAARTESKP
+512 
-525 AKAAKPALRPVK
+525 
-537 PPPRRPAHR
+537 
-546 VLVGW
+546 
-551 LSLAAGLLAIAA
+551 
-563 LAWGVTAL
+563 
-571 VMQNRDADARQA
+571 
-583 RNQRFVDAAT
+583 
-593 QTVVNMF
+593 
-600 SYTPDTID
+600 
-608 ESVNRFV
+608 
-615 NGTSGPLRGMLN
+615 GT
-627 ANNNVDNLKGLFRA
+627 
-641 TNATSEAVV
+641 
-650 NGAALEGI
+650 GI
-658 DEISDNA
+658 FA
-665 SVLVSVRVT
+665 P
-674 VADIDGVN
+674 G
-682 KPSMPYRLRVIVHED
+682 
-697 ENGRMTGYD
+697 MTGASSAENWVD
-706 LKYPD
+706 LMRDPRQL
-711 GGN
+711 

>member
-418 PPNKFPYIP
+418 PPNKFPLHP
-427 PGADPDP
+427 AGADPDP
-434 GVPIVGPGRRHWYL
+434 GVPIVGPPPPG
-448 RARDDGRIQRR
+448 Q
-459 ELGGSHAR
+459 
-467 SEAAVVAADTGVAGG
+467 VAGPG
-482 QQSTTR
+482 PAPHQPAQPAPPPNDNGPPPPFTSWMPPGYPPEPPQVPYPATIPPPPPPEGTGPPPGP
-488 RARRKA
+488 APGPQPQA
-494 SRPAGPAEG
+494 SGPAYTIYDQLSGAFADPAG
-503 ESSRPAQGA
+503 
-512 ATVRAAARTESKP
+512 
-525 AKAAKPALRPVK
+525 
-537 PPPRRPAHR
+537 
-546 VLVGW
+546 
-551 LSLAAGLLAIAA
+551 
-563 LAWGVTAL
+563 
-571 VMQNRDADARQA
+571 
-583 RNQRFVDAAT
+583 
-593 QTVVNMF
+593 
-600 SYTPDTID
+600 
-608 ESVNRFV
+608 
-615 NGTSGPLRGMLN
+615 GT
-627 ANNNVDNLKGLFRA
+627 
-641 TNATSEAVV
+641 
-650 NGAALEGI
+650 GI
-658 DEISDNA
+658 FA
-665 SVLVSVRVT
+665 P
-674 VADIDGVN
+674 G
-682 KPSMPYRLRVIVHED
+682 
-697 ENGRMTGYD
+697 MTGASSAENWVD
-706 LKYPD
+706 LMRDPRQL
-711 GGN
+711 

>member
-434 GVPIVGPGRRHWYL
+434 GLPIVGPPPPG
-448 RARDDGRIQRR
+448 Q
-459 ELGGSHAR
+459 
-467 SEAAVVAADTGVAGG
+467 VAGPG
-482 QQSTTR
+482 PAPHQPAQPAPPPNDNGPPPPFTSWMPPGYPPEPPQVPYPATIPPPPPPEGTGPPPGP
-488 RARRKA
+488 APGPQPQA
-494 SRPAGPAEG
+494 SGPAYTIYDQLSGAFADPAG
-503 ESSRPAQGA
+503 
-512 ATVRAAARTESKP
+512 
-525 AKAAKPALRPVK
+525 
-537 PPPRRPAHR
+537 
-546 VLVGW
+546 
-551 LSLAAGLLAIAA
+551 
-563 LAWGVTAL
+563 
-571 VMQNRDADARQA
+571 
-583 RNQRFVDAAT
+583 
-593 QTVVNMF
+593 
-600 SYTPDTID
+600 
-608 ESVNRFV
+608 
-615 NGTSGPLRGMLN
+615 GT
-627 ANNNVDNLKGLFRA
+627 
-641 TNATSEAVV
+641 
-650 NGAALEGI
+650 GI
-658 DEISDNA
+658 FA
-665 SVLVSVRVT
+665 P
-674 VADIDGVN
+674 G
-682 KPSMPYRLRVIVHED
+682 
-697 ENGRMTGYD
+697 MTGASSAENWVD
-706 LKYPD
+706 LMRDPRQL
-711 GGN
+711 

>member
-434 GVPIVGPGRRHWYL
+434 GVPIVGPPPPG
-448 RARDDGRIQRR
+448 Q
-459 ELGGSHAR
+459 
-467 SEAAVVAADTGVAGG
+467 VAGPG
-482 QQSTTR
+482 PAPHQPAQPAPPPNDNGPPPPFTSWMPPGYPPEPPQVPYPATIPPPPPPEGTGPPPGL
-488 RARRKA
+488 APGPQPQA
-494 SRPAGPAEG
+494 SGPAYTIYDQLSGAFADPAG
-503 ESSRPAQGA
+503 
-512 ATVRAAARTESKP
+512 
-525 AKAAKPALRPVK
+525 
-537 PPPRRPAHR
+537 
-546 VLVGW
+546 
-551 LSLAAGLLAIAA
+551 
-563 LAWGVTAL
+563 
-571 VMQNRDADARQA
+571 
-583 RNQRFVDAAT
+583 
-593 QTVVNMF
+593 
-600 SYTPDTID
+600 
-608 ESVNRFV
+608 
-615 NGTSGPLRGMLN
+615 GT
-627 ANNNVDNLKGLFRA
+627 
-641 TNATSEAVV
+641 
-650 NGAALEGI
+650 GI
-658 DEISDNA
+658 FA
-665 SVLVSVRVT
+665 P
-674 VADIDGVN
+674 G
-682 KPSMPYRLRVIVHED
+682 
-697 ENGRMTGYD
+697 MTGASSAENWVD
-706 LKYPD
+706 LMRDPRQL
-711 GGN
+711 

>member
-348 PRDMYCKTA
+348 PREMYCKTA

-434 GVPIVGPGRRHWYL
+434 GVPIVGPPPPG
-448 RARDDGRIQRR
+448 Q
-459 ELGGSHAR
+459 
-467 SEAAVVAADTGVAGG
+467 VAGPG
-482 QQSTTR
+482 PAPHQPAQPAPPPNDNGPPPPFTSWMPPGYPPEPPQVPYPATIPPPPPPEGTGPPPGP
-488 RARRKA
+488 APGPQPQA
-494 SRPAGPAEG
+494 SGPAYTIYDQLSGAFADPAG
-503 ESSRPAQGA
+503 
-512 ATVRAAARTESKP
+512 
-525 AKAAKPALRPVK
+525 
-537 PPPRRPAHR
+537 
-546 VLVGW
+546 
-551 LSLAAGLLAIAA
+551 
-563 LAWGVTAL
+563 
-571 VMQNRDADARQA
+571 
-583 RNQRFVDAAT
+583 
-593 QTVVNMF
+593 
-600 SYTPDTID
+600 
-608 ESVNRFV
+608 
-615 NGTSGPLRGMLN
+615 GT
-627 ANNNVDNLKGLFRA
+627 
-641 TNATSEAVV
+641 
-650 NGAALEGI
+650 GI
-658 DEISDNA
+658 FA
-665 SVLVSVRVT
+665 P
-674 VADIDGVN
+674 G
-682 KPSMPYRLRVIVHED
+682 
-697 ENGRMTGYD
+697 MTGASSAENWVD
-706 LKYPD
+706 LMRDPRQL
-711 GGN
+711 

>member
-123 RNGFR
+123 CNGFR

-434 GVPIVGPGRRHWYL
+434 GVPIVGPPPPG
-448 RARDDGRIQRR
+448 Q
-459 ELGGSHAR
+459 
-467 SEAAVVAADTGVAGG
+467 VAGPG
-482 QQSTTR
+482 PAPHQPAQPAPPPNDNGPPPPFTSWMPPGYPPEPPQVPYPATIPPPPPPEGTGPPPGP
-488 RARRKA
+488 APGPQPQA
-494 SRPAGPAEG
+494 SGPAYTIYDQLSGAFADPAG
-503 ESSRPAQGA
+503 
-512 ATVRAAARTESKP
+512 
-525 AKAAKPALRPVK
+525 
-537 PPPRRPAHR
+537 
-546 VLVGW
+546 
-551 LSLAAGLLAIAA
+551 
-563 LAWGVTAL
+563 
-571 VMQNRDADARQA
+571 
-583 RNQRFVDAAT
+583 
-593 QTVVNMF
+593 
-600 SYTPDTID
+600 
-608 ESVNRFV
+608 
-615 NGTSGPLRGMLN
+615 GT
-627 ANNNVDNLKGLFRA
+627 
-641 TNATSEAVV
+641 
-650 NGAALEGI
+650 GI
-658 DEISDNA
+658 FA
-665 SVLVSVRVT
+665 P
-674 VADIDGVN
+674 G
-682 KPSMPYRLRVIVHED
+682 
-697 ENGRMTGYD
+697 MTGASSAENWVD
-706 LKYPD
+706 LMRDPRQL
-711 GGN
+711 

>member
-171 GAGPELARL
+171 GAGPELAWL

-434 GVPIVGPGRRHWYL
+434 GVPIVGPPPPG
-448 RARDDGRIQRR
+448 Q
-459 ELGGSHAR
+459 
-467 SEAAVVAADTGVAGG
+467 VAGPG
-482 QQSTTR
+482 PAPHQPAQPAPPPNDNGPPPPFTSWMPPGYPPEPPQVPYPATIPPPPPPEGTGPPPGP
-488 RARRKA
+488 APGPQPQA
-494 SRPAGPAEG
+494 SGPAYTIYDQLSGAFADPAG
-503 ESSRPAQGA
+503 
-512 ATVRAAARTESKP
+512 
-525 AKAAKPALRPVK
+525 
-537 PPPRRPAHR
+537 
-546 VLVGW
+546 
-551 LSLAAGLLAIAA
+551 
-563 LAWGVTAL
+563 
-571 VMQNRDADARQA
+571 
-583 RNQRFVDAAT
+583 
-593 QTVVNMF
+593 
-600 SYTPDTID
+600 
-608 ESVNRFV
+608 
-615 NGTSGPLRGMLN
+615 GT
-627 ANNNVDNLKGLFRA
+627 
-641 TNATSEAVV
+641 
-650 NGAALEGI
+650 GI
-658 DEISDNA
+658 FA
-665 SVLVSVRVT
+665 P
-674 VADIDGVN
+674 G
-682 KPSMPYRLRVIVHED
+682 
-697 ENGRMTGYD
+697 MTGASSAENWVD
-706 LKYPD
+706 LMRDPRQL
-711 GGN
+711 

>member
-128 IQRQNTRIGQDVADL
+128 IQRQNTRIEQDVADL

-434 GVPIVGPGRRHWYL
+434 GVPIVGPPPPG
-448 RARDDGRIQRR
+448 Q
-459 ELGGSHAR
+459 
-467 SEAAVVAADTGVAGG
+467 VAGPG
-482 QQSTTR
+482 PAPHQPAQPAPPPNDNGPPPPFTSWMPPGYPPEPPQVPYPATIPPPPPPEGTGPPPGP
-488 RARRKA
+488 APGPQPQA
-494 SRPAGPAEG
+494 SGPAYTIYDQLSGAFADPAG
-503 ESSRPAQGA
+503 
-512 ATVRAAARTESKP
+512 
-525 AKAAKPALRPVK
+525 
-537 PPPRRPAHR
+537 
-546 VLVGW
+546 
-551 LSLAAGLLAIAA
+551 
-563 LAWGVTAL
+563 
-571 VMQNRDADARQA
+571 
-583 RNQRFVDAAT
+583 
-593 QTVVNMF
+593 
-600 SYTPDTID
+600 
-608 ESVNRFV
+608 
-615 NGTSGPLRGMLN
+615 GT
-627 ANNNVDNLKGLFRA
+627 
-641 TNATSEAVV
+641 
-650 NGAALEGI
+650 GI
-658 DEISDNA
+658 FA
-665 SVLVSVRVT
+665 P
-674 VADIDGVN
+674 G
-682 KPSMPYRLRVIVHED
+682 
-697 ENGRMTGYD
+697 MTGASSAENWVD
-706 LKYPD
+706 LMRDPRQL
-711 GGN
+711 